1 MRFYWLILLALAGSS
16 GCVYFNTFYNA
27 QKYFRQAEKER
38 RVHEEQHASW
48 ELEEGATEA
57 YQVPRPQKAD
67 QLYDQAARKA
77 SRVLEDYKE
86 SELVDDAMFLMG
98 RSFYWRGEYLR
109 AVQSFR
115 DLEVNFPA
123 SEYFNRARYWRALC
137 MEEQRVYDQ
146 AQQVY
151 RALFEEAE
159 EDVAAL
165 AGWRLGEIAFQ
176 TEDYI
181 AAVQEYQS
189 ALDAFPGA
197 KIRAGLWL
205 NLGSALL
212 ALDDSTRYQEAEQ
225 AFREALR
232 EGPDRDQKYR
242 ALLNGGRV
250 RYLLGDVEGALDVY
264 EDLLADGGFR
274 AYEGRTRLL
283 IGAHYQQARDL
294 ERALV
299 EYEQVRDDFP
309 LSPASAM
316 ALYRTGLLY
325 LQDRGDIELARDYFE
340 ETNREKSGSQGA
352 RLAQT
357 MQGYLT
363 RLQGLQGQVHRA
375 DSLAADSLD
384 AVAGP
389 IVWSDDWQ
397 PPNGREAEDELE
409 VSEQREI
416 VVSTSLEVL
425 DDLFTIA
432 EVYRDFVGQTD
443 SSLAYYREIIR
454 RFPTSEQLPRALYSI
469 AWIHREMGRDE
480 DAARPYL
487 DRLIKDFSTSVHA
500 NEARA
505 LLGQELLITDS
516 ERAAAAFSEI
526 EAVRLKN
533 PQSLADY
540 VPLLD
545 SLASRYSGSSIGA
558 RALYV
563 SAVAYENLR
572 GDSLEAEKRFQRLEE
587 EFAETEYGE
596 LALQRREARSGGT
609 IAKLQRSLKGIGG
622 VLKPGEEI
630 ALLALEPDT
639 LDSVSEARKY
649 MGFALRAQR
658 RGDDQGARAYY
669 ERSLEEQLKNPRALY
684 LLGNLSWE
692 EGFFPEAIELYRQT
706 LAFDPNYLQAYYRL
720 YGAFIAEAEEDSAN
734 AYLQHLLRRDAG
746 NPQVRYAREQYPT
759 LGDGETLEIEQL
771 EELGLAAKGDDLRW
785 DVRDVSLGD
794 APLVRTVVTPNAPR
808 AGSIDSLTVLVDVLI
823 DKRGQAERVEVFSG
837 QEPYAQA
844 AIDAAFEYQFYPAL
858 RTDGKE
864 VKVWVE
870 LAVPFL
876 PNAQAAVDTTRG
888 NISPTTDEGT

>member
-123 SEYFNRARYWRALC
+123 SEYFDQARYWRALC
-137 MEEQRVYDQ
+137 MEQQRVYDQ

-151 RALFEEAE
+151 RTLFEEAE

-165 AGWRLGEIAFQ
+165 AGWRLGEFAYQ

-205 NLGSALL
+205 NLGAALL
-212 ALDDSTRYQEAEQ
+212 ALDDSTRYQEAEL
-225 AFREALR
+225 AFRKSLR

-340 ETNREKSGSQGA
+340 ETNRESP
-352 RLAQT
+352 
-357 MQGYLT
+357 
-363 RLQGLQGQVHRA
+363 V
-375 DSLAADSLD
+375 
-384 AVAGP
+384 
-389 IVWSDDWQ
+389 
-397 PPNGREAEDELE
+397 
-409 VSEQREI
+409 
-416 VVSTSLEVL
+416 
-425 DDLFTIA
+425 
-432 EVYRDFVGQTD
+432 
-443 SSLAYYREIIR
+443 
-454 RFPTSEQLPRALYSI
+454 
-469 AWIHREMGRDE
+469 
-480 DAARPYL
+480 
-487 DRLIKDFSTSVHA
+487 
-500 NEARA
+500 
-505 LLGQELLITDS
+505 
-516 ERAAAAFSEI
+516 
-526 EAVRLKN
+526 
-533 PQSLADY
+533 
-540 VPLLD
+540 
-545 SLASRYSGSSIGA
+545 
-558 RALYV
+558 
-563 SAVAYENLR
+563 
-572 GDSLEAEKRFQRLEE
+572 
-587 EFAETEYGE
+587 
-596 LALQRREARSGGT
+596 
-609 IAKLQRSLKGIGG
+609 LKG
-622 VLKPGEEI
+622 
-630 ALLALEPDT
+630 
-639 LDSVSEARKY
+639 LDWRRRCRDISRVCRAFRDRFIEQILSRRTRSTP
-649 MGFALRAQR
+649 LR
-658 RGDDQGARAYY
+658 D
-669 ERSLEEQLKNPRALY
+669 
-684 LLGNLSWE
+684 
-692 EGFFPEAIELYRQT
+692 
-706 LAFDPNYLQAYYRL
+706 RL
-720 YGAFIAEAEEDSAN
+720 YGAMTGSLQTGVKERTNQKAQSRERLSSQRALKCWTT
-734 AYLQHLLRRDAG
+734 YL
-746 NPQVRYAREQYPT
+746 P
-759 LGDGETLEIEQL
+759 
-771 EELGLAAKGDDLRW
+771 
-785 DVRDVSLGD
+785 
-794 APLVRTVVTPNAPR
+794 
-808 AGSIDSLTVLVDVLI
+808 
-823 DKRGQAERVEVFSG
+823 
-837 QEPYAQA
+837 
-844 AIDAAFEYQFYPAL
+844 
-858 RTDGKE
+858 
-864 VKVWVE
+864 
-870 LAVPFL
+870 
-876 PNAQAAVDTTRG
+876 
-888 NISPTTDEGT
+888 

>member
-1 MRFYWLILLALAGSS
+1 MRLYSLILIVLAGSS

-57 YQVPRPQKAD
+57 FQVPRPQKAD

-115 DLEVNFPA
+115 DLEINFP
-123 SEYFNRARYWRALC
+123 SSDYFNRARYWRALC
-137 MEEQRVYDQ
+137 MEKQRVYDQ
-146 AQQVY
+146 AQQLY
-151 RALFEEAE
+151 RTLFEEAE
-159 EDVAAL
+159 EEIAAL
-165 AGWRLGEIAFQ
+165 AGLRLGEIAFQ
-176 TEDYI
+176 NEDYI

-189 ALDAFPGA
+189 ALDAFPRA
-197 KIRAGLWL
+197 EIRAGLWL

-212 ALDDSTRYQEAEQ
+212 ALEDSTRYQDAEQ

-232 EGPDRDQKYR
+232 EGPDRDQKYK

-250 RYLLGDVEGALDVY
+250 RYLLGDVEGALTVY
-264 EDLLADGGFR
+264 EDLLGDGGFR

-283 IGAHYQQARDL
+283 IGAHYQQARDS

-316 ALYRTGLLY
+316 ALYKTGLLY

-363 RLQGLQGQVHRA
+363 RLQSLQGQVHRA

-384 AVAGP
+384 VVSGP
-389 IVWSDDWQ
+389 IVRNDGWQ
-397 PPNGREAEDELE
+397 LPDGREGEDESE
-409 VSEQREI
+409 DSEQSEI
-416 VVSTSLEVL
+416 VVSKSLEVL

-432 EVYRDFVGQTD
+432 ELYRDFIGQTD
-443 SSLAYYREIIR
+443 SSLAYYGEIIR

-469 AWIHREMGRDE
+469 AWIHREMESDE
-480 DAARPYL
+480 AAARPYL
-487 DRLIKDFSTSVHA
+487 DRIIIDFPASVHA

-505 LLGQELLITDS
+505 LLGQELLITGI
-516 ERAAAAFSEI
+516 ERASVAFSEI
-526 EAVRLKN
+526 EAVRLKDS
-533 PQSLADY
+533 QALANY

-545 SLASRYSGSSIGA
+545 SLASQYRGSPVGA
-558 RALYV
+558 QALYV
-563 SAVAYENLR
+563 SAVAFENLR
-572 GDSLEAEKRFQRLEE
+572 GDTLEAEKRYLRLEE

-639 LDSVSEARKY
+639 LDSVSKARKY
-649 MGFALRAQR
+649 MGLALRAQR
-658 RGDDQGARAYY
+658 HGDEQGARSYY

-706 LAFDPNYLQAYYRL
+706 LEFDPNYLHAYYRL
-720 YGAFIAEAEEDSAN
+720 YDAFIAEAKEDSAN
-734 AYLQHLLRRDAG
+734 VYLQHLLRRDAG
-746 NPQVRYAREQYPT
+746 NPQIRYAREQYPT
-759 LGDGETLEIEQL
+759 LGDGETLEIKQL
-771 EELGLAAKGDDLRW
+771 EELGLVAAGDDLRW
-785 DVRDVSLGD
+785 GVRDMSLGD
-794 APLVRTVVTPNAPR
+794 APLVRTAVAPSPL
-808 AGSIDSLTVLVDVLI
+808 AKASSDSITVLVDVLI
-823 DKRGQAERVEVFSG
+823 DKQGKAERVDVYKGE
-837 QEPYAQA
+837 EPYAQA
-844 AIDAAFEYQFYPAL
+844 AVDAAYAYQFYPGL
-858 RTDGKE
+858 RADGRE
-864 VKVWVE
+864 IKVWVE
-870 LAVPFL
+870 LTVPFL
-876 PNAQAAVDTTRG
+876 PQASAVVDTTRG
-888 NISPTTDEGT
+888 VASPIIDEGM